1 MSSDPNHPAPRRPG
15 LHRSERGKMLAG
27 VCVGLSESFGV
38 PVWLF
43 RLIFVLGNF
52 LPGPGLFVYV
62 ILWLLLPMQQQ
73 TP

>member
-1 MSSDPNHPAPRRPG
+1 MSSDPNHPAPRRVG
-15 LHRSERGKMLAG
+15 LHKTDNGKMLAG
-27 VCVGLSESFGV
+27 VCAGLAETTGL

-62 ILWLLLPMQQQ
+62 ILWVLLPKR
-73 TP
+73 